1 MQKYLKIADND
12 VILHVF
18 FVVSGFIRIFVVMKP
33 YTLNVHGRLLDLS
46 RPLVM
51 GILNSTPDSFFA
63 ASRAQTE
70 KAVADRVHAIL
81 AEGGEMIDV
90 GACSTRPGGVF
101 VDEMEEKRRLRQ
113 ALAVI
118 RRECPDAVVSIDTFR
133 PDVARMAVDEY
144 GADLIND
151 VSEGAS
157 GEMFKTVAALRVPY
171 ILMSVQSNLHDM
183 LLGFSREVQQLR
195 DLGQKDIIL
204 DPGFGFG
211 KTLEQNYQVL
221 SGMDRLLALGLPV
234 LAGVSRKRM
243 IHQLLEVSVEDSLNG
258 TTAVHVIALLK
269 GASILRVHDVRE
281 AVQAVKIV
289 ESLRN
294 AGEQR

>member
-144 GADLIND
+144 GADIIND
-151 VSEGAS
+151 VSEGVS

-211 KTLEQNYQVL
+211 KTLEQNYLVL

-294 AGEQR
+294 AGEQC

>member
-113 ALAVI
+113 TLAVI

-144 GADLIND
+144 GADIIND

>member
-63 ASRAQTE
+63 ASRSQTE

-81 AEGGEMIDV
+81 AEGGEVIDV

-144 GADLIND
+144 GADIIND

-294 AGEQR
+294 AGEQC

>member
-144 GADLIND
+144 GADIIND

-294 AGEQR
+294 AGEQC

>member
-51 GILNSTPDSFFA
+51 GILNSTPDSFFV

-144 GADLIND
+144 GADIIND

-294 AGEQR
+294 AGEQC

>member
-211 KTLEQNYQVL
+211 KTLEQNYLVL

-294 AGEQR
+294 AGEQC

>member
-51 GILNSTPDSFFA
+51 GILNSTPDSFFFS
-63 ASRAQTE
+63 SRAQTE

-144 GADLIND
+144 GADIIND

-294 AGEQR
+294 AGEQC

>member
-1 MQKYLKIADND
+1 
-12 VILHVF
+12 
-18 FVVSGFIRIFVVMKP
+18 MKP

-81 AEGGEMIDV
+81 AEGGKMIDV

-144 GADLIND
+144 GADIIND

>member
-81 AEGGEMIDV
+81 AEGGGMIDV

>member
-81 AEGGEMIDV
+81 AEGGKMIDV

-144 GADLIND
+144 GADIIND

>member
-294 AGEQR
+294 AGEQC